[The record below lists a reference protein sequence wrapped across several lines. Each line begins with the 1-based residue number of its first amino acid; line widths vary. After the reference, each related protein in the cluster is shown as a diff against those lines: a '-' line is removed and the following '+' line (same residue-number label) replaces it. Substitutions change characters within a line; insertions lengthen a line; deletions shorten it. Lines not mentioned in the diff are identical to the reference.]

1 MRQPNLAIPPG
12 RRGALRAKLIA
23 PRHDKVA
30 PPKEPDMTESI
41 PTTWSDERDAAFFG
55 ITEKLAAGF
64 ADNTAFLASVLAG
77 NLTEQMQKVLEDMIV
92 AEYWES
98 MALRS
103 ISHAKP
109 RDRDLVPVPVAA
121 PRRSV

>member
-1 MRQPNLAIPPG
+1 
-12 RRGALRAKLIA
+12 
-23 PRHDKVA
+23 
-30 PPKEPDMTESI
+30 MTESI

-55 ITEKLAAGF
+55 ITETLAADGF
-64 ADNTAFLASVLAG
+64 ADDTAVLASVLAG
-77 NLTEQMQKVLEDMIV
+77 NDLTEQIQKVLEDVIV
-92 AEYWES
+92 AESWES

-103 ISHAKP
+103 ITHAKP